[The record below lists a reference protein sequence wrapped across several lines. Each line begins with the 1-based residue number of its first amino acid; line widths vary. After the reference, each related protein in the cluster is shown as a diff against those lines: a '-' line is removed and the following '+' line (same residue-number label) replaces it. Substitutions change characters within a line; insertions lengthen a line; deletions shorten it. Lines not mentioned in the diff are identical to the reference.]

1 MDRRVKLYYN
11 PSSSASQKVLVALQE
26 KEVKFE
32 GVIID
37 IQKKVQQLEAWY
49 MRINPAGAVP
59 VLQDGEKIIRESEDI
74 VDYIDREFPG
84 ESKLVPDMSTEMG
97 KEVSRWRKVL
107 NEEVQVFAIT
117 YGTMCFPELS
127 ASGLKLAKSVYRSKD
142 DIIANMQIRAK
153 RCEQL
158 ADEHPD
164 LREAYTAKMS
174 AVQKNVSTIA
184 DKDNVVK
191 ALDALESTLDKVQEK
206 LKKVD
211 ADPSKELWF
220 CGQQFTAA
228 DITLCILLG
237 RLDLLGLGERYHS
250 NEKRP
255 KLHAYWQQAKK
266 RPSIH
271 RVSINVLRE
280 IMKMKLREGAKTVL
294 PVLGGLVTVGL
305 AAGLAFLFASKR

>member
-1 MDRRVKLYYN
+1 MR
-11 PSSSASQKVLVALQE
+11 VLVALQE

-174 AVQKNVSTIA
+174 AIQKNVSTIA

-191 ALDALESTLDKVQEK
+191 ALDALESTLDKVEEK

-211 ADPSKELWF
+211 
-220 CGQQFTAA
+220 AA